1 MEQLRRSR
9 RTVLLVVADGSLARV
24 TEHALRDRR
33 FVVTRVTTG
42 SEAMELLRRQHPDSV
57 ILDPA
62 LPDGTGDEL
71 LECLRRMGRGGN
83 SSLAWIV
90 ISDLDWAMAMRR
102 YGRPIPAFLAK
113 PFDPWDLVQVLEA
126 QFS

>member
-9 RTVLLVVADGSLARV
+9 RTVLLVEADGSLARV
-24 TEHALRDRR
+24 TERALRDRR
-33 FVVTRVTTG
+33 FIVTRVTTG
-42 SEAMELLRRQHPDSV
+42 SEALELLSRQHPDSV

-71 LECLRRMGRGGN
+71 LECLRQMGRRGN

-90 ISDLDWAMAMRR
+90 VSDLDRAVAMRR
-102 YGRPIPAFLAK
+102 YGRPIPAYLAK
-113 PFDPWDLVQVLEA
+113 PFDPWDLVQILEA
-126 QFS
+126 QLS

>member
-1 MEQLRRSR
+1 
-9 RTVLLVVADGSLARV
+9 
-24 TEHALRDRR
+24 
-33 FVVTRVTTG
+33 
-42 SEAMELLRRQHPDSV
+42 V

-62 LPDGTGDEL
+62 LPDGTRDEL
-71 LECLRRMGRGGN
+71 LECLRRMGQGGN

-90 ISDLDWAMAMRR
+90 ISDLDRAVAMRR
-102 YGRPIPAFLAK
+102 YGRPIPAYLAK

>member
-9 RTVLLVVADGSLARV
+9 RTVLLVEADGSLARV
-24 TEHALRDRR
+24 TERALRDRR
-33 FVVTRVTTG
+33 FIVTRVTTG
-42 SEAMELLRRQHPDSV
+42 SEAMELLRSQHPDSV

-83 SSLAWIV
+83 SSLAWIMV
-90 ISDLDWAMAMRR
+90 ADLDRAVAMRR
-102 YGRPIPAFLAK
+102 YGRPIPAYLAK
-113 PFDPWDLVQVLEA
+113 PFDPWDLVQILEA
-126 QFS
+126 QLS

>member
-1 MEQLRRSR
+1 MEQRGHSR
-9 RTVLLVVADGSLARV
+9 RTVLLVEADGSLARIL
-24 TEHALRDRR
+24 EHALRDRR
-33 FVVTRVTTG
+33 FVVTKVTTG
-42 SEAMELLRRQHPDSV
+42 SEAMELLRSQHPDSV

-62 LPDGTGDEL
+62 LPDGAGTEL
-71 LECLRRMGRGGN
+71 MEYLRRMDRRGN
-83 SSLAWIV
+83 PSLVWIV
-90 ISDLDWAMAMRR
+90 VSDLDWAMAMRR